1 MAKRV
6 GAIVE
11 SEQLVSQPLNPTD
24 EDNEMREEA
33 LRDAQKAIEDQM
45 NRTRAFEAVMSEHRQ
60 DVKDSEDSSEEN
72 PNPEEIGLIS
82 EPNIFKGTLKTY
94 QKKGVTWLVNLYEQG
109 INGILADEMGLGKTV
124 QTIAFLLQ
132 EKFKHLRT
140 T

>member
-72 PNPEEIGLIS
+72 LNPEEIGLIS
-82 EPNIFKGTLKTY
+82 EHNIFKGTLKTY